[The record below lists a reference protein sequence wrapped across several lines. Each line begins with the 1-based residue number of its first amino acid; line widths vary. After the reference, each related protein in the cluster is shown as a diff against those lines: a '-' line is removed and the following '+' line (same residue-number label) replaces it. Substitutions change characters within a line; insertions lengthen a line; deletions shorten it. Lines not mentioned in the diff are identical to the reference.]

1 MRQQT
6 LKRPA
11 AKKEVKRKA
20 IKNEVQEKK
29 KKESKEDVTKEIN
42 DEKRPIDSISDNT
55 STTTSGVL
63 SLADR
68 LALKKGNVHLCIQTV
83 NNTENYA
90 VREDTEF

>member
-11 AKKEVKRKA
+11 VKKEVKKKA

-29 KKESKEDVTKEIN
+29 KKENKEVEKKEIN
-42 DEKRPIDSISDNT
+42 DEKRPIDSISDNA
-55 STTTSGVL
+55 STTSSGVL

-68 LALKKGNVHLCIQTV
+68 LALKKGKMHL
-83 NNTENYA
+83 
-90 VREDTEF
+90 